1 VATFSLVQPRAT
13 QPSEGPSQCQGQE
26 ASPAV
31 PARGGGSPVAL
42 WGALAVLAL
51 AAFVAGGWAWSARPA
66 PVRGPGGGD
75 ARETREI
82 APRTEVR
89 GIAARPIEE
98 VGPPLPGAP
107 EREAEPPPV
116 REDVALPVMTT
127 LDLNTASV
135 AELELLPGIGPAM
148 AKRIV
153 EYRAQIG
160 RFARVD
166 ELDKVRGIGPK
177 TLERLRPHVRVQ
189 AVGKGSKGTP
199 RERETS
205 PKQPAR
211 GP

>member
-1 VATFSLVQPRAT
+1 
-13 QPSEGPSQCQGQE
+13 
-26 ASPAV
+26 
-31 PARGGGSPVAL
+31 
-42 WGALAVLAL
+42 
-51 AAFVAGGWAWSARPA
+51 
-66 PVRGPGGGD
+66 
-75 ARETREI
+75 
-82 APRTEVR
+82 
-89 GIAARPIEE
+89 
-98 VGPPLPGAP
+98 
-107 EREAEPPPV
+107 
-116 REDVALPVMTT
+116 MTT